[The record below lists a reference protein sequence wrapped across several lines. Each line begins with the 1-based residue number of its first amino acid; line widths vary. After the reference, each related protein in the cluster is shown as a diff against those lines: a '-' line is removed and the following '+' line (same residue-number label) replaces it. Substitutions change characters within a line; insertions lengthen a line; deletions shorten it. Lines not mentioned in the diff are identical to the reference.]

1 MSYDPENVFA
11 KILKGEI
18 PCHKIYEDEDSFAF
32 MDVMPQ
38 GTGHALVIPKAPS
51 ENLLTA
57 TPEALSQLIKTVQKV
72 AQAALEAFEA
82 DGVLV
87 QQFNNPAA
95 GQTVFHT
102 HFHVL
107 PRFEGIS
114 LKPHS
119 GEMADGEMLA
129 AHADKYRA
137 VLEARG

>member
-1 MSYDPENVFA
+1 MSYDPENIFA

-18 PCHKIYEDEDSFAF
+18 PSHKIYEDEETFAF

-38 GTGHALVIPKAPS
+38 GEGHALVIPKLAS

-57 TPEALSQLIKTVQKV
+57 QAEALAPLIMTVQKV
-72 AQAALEAFEA
+72 AQAAMQAFDA
-82 DGVLV
+82 DGVTV

-102 HFHVL
+102 HFHIL
-107 PRFEGIS
+107 PRFEGVA

-119 GEMADGEMLA
+119 GDMADGDLLA
-129 AHADKYRA
+129 ANAEKYRA
-137 VLEARG
+137 VLGR